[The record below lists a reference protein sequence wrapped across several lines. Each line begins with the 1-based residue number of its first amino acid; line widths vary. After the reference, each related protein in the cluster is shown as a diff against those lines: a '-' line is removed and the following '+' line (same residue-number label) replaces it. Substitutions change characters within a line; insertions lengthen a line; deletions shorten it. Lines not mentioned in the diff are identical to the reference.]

1 MVAPGFSAKLKE
13 KKTEDKKKS
22 KEKAKSEK
30 TEATSQKKTSF
41 DSKDSNS
48 KGEGEKVDRKNED
61 FEEVYHKSESEDKN
75 GDFETSLKVKNKDYI
90 LMYNGLGAKIDNIS
104 TNEVV
109 YPINH
114 FYAL

>member
-1 MVAPGFSAKLKE
+1 MTYFNHLFLRLGLSTTL
-13 KKTEDKKKS
+13 T
-22 KEKAKSEK
+22 
-30 TEATSQKKTSF
+30 
-41 DSKDSNS
+41 
-48 KGEGEKVDRKNED
+48 
-61 FEEVYHKSESEDKN
+61 SEDKN

>member
-1 MVAPGFSAKLKE
+1 MADHGLITALIKKNLK
-13 KKTEDKKKS
+13 KIRLGLRT
-22 KEKAKSEK
+22 
-30 TEATSQKKTSF
+30 TLT
-41 DSKDSNS
+41 
-48 KGEGEKVDRKNED
+48 
-61 FEEVYHKSESEDKN
+61 SEDKN

>member
-1 MVAPGFSAKLKE
+1 MVWNS
-13 KKTEDKKKS
+13 
-22 KEKAKSEK
+22 
-30 TEATSQKKTSF
+30 
-41 DSKDSNS
+41 SNCFKIIQNWLGLGLS
-48 KGEGEKVDRKNED
+48 TTLT
-61 FEEVYHKSESEDKN
+61 SEDKY
-75 GDFETSLKVKNKDYI
+75 GDFETSLKVKNKYYI

>member
-1 MVAPGFSAKLKE
+1 MPEFVFVGL
-13 KKTEDKKKS
+13 DDY
-22 KEKAKSEK
+22 
-30 TEATSQKKTSF
+30 KTSWELNMIWLGL
-41 DSKDSNS
+41 STTLT
-48 KGEGEKVDRKNED
+48 
-61 FEEVYHKSESEDKN
+61 SEDKN

>member
-1 MVAPGFSAKLKE
+1 MSDSFTDFSLPLYFVII
-13 KKTEDKKKS
+13 TRWQNIIGPLTWVRLGLS
-22 KEKAKSEK
+22 
-30 TEATSQKKTSF
+30 TTLT
-41 DSKDSNS
+41 
-48 KGEGEKVDRKNED
+48 
-61 FEEVYHKSESEDKN
+61 SEDKN

>member
-1 MVAPGFSAKLKE
+1 MPLAVRNIWLHLDHLEIQEESPP
-13 KKTEDKKKS
+13 KKS
-22 KEKAKSEK
+22 RVAFY
-30 TEATSQKKTSF
+30 KKILSF
-41 DSKDSNS
+41 QSSS
-48 KGEGEKVDRKNED
+48 IFQIYLSYQEGFRRV
-61 FEEVYHKSESEDKN
+61 SWLGLGLSTTLTSEDKN
-75 GDFETSLKVKNKDYI
+75 DDFETSLKVKNKDYI

>member
-1 MVAPGFSAKLKE
+1 MLHLQCPDVVQVPLPLP
-13 KKTEDKKKS
+13 
-22 KEKAKSEK
+22 
-30 TEATSQKKTSF
+30 
-41 DSKDSNS
+41 SNLIRLGLS
-48 KGEGEKVDRKNED
+48 TTLT
-61 FEEVYHKSESEDKN
+61 SEDKN

>member
-1 MVAPGFSAKLKE
+1 MKCKIRLCSA
-13 KKTEDKKKS
+13 S
-22 KEKAKSEK
+22 WA
-30 TEATSQKKTSF
+30 EAGSWGCSW
-41 DSKDSNS
+41 
-48 KGEGEKVDRKNED
+48 GLAELG
-61 FEEVYHKSESEDKN
+61 
-75 GDFETSLKVKNKDYI
+75 KNKDYI